1 MSFDTQFGKVC
12 KTAIQEFKITAQTMI
27 SNGNTF
33 SCQCMNIYVP
43 GDETTIYPEST
54 DLTQWTKTF
63 LITEMKSKQLNPK
76 ALEEMAKKGLQP
88 KKQPDDIILVA
99 ITPSV
104 SQIHIGVSIPE
115 SMKEQ
120 VNPIE
125 FLNNALAKYT
135 GFNSEQVEERYAFAN
150 IDHSE
155 ALKERDTVL
164 RYFFDELKKRKIYIE
179 EDNDDEIINYLD

>member
-1 MSFDTQFGKVC
+1 MSFDTRFGKVC

-27 SNGNTF
+27 SNGNSF
-33 SCQCMNIYVP
+33 SCQCMNIFVP
-43 GDETTIYPEST
+43 GEDTTVYPEPA
-54 DLTQWTKTF
+54 DLAKWTKTF
-63 LITEMKSKQLNPK
+63 LITEMKSKPLNPK

-99 ITPSV
+99 ITPSIN
-104 SQIHIGVSIPE
+104 QIHIGVSVPD

-120 VNPIE
+120 LDSAE
-125 FLNNALAKYT
+125 FLNSALSKYT
-135 GFNSEQVEERYAFAN
+135 GFNCEKVDDRYAFAN
-150 IDHSE
+150 IEHSE

-179 EDNDDEIINYLD
+179 EDEDDEVINYLA